1 VDERSHCPSHQNL
14 EADIS
19 VEEDSYCAMARPSE
33 KRPCRSGS
41 ECDQHASS
49 YRTLSQRVL
58 DEDPFAWAGKVAEE
72 THREQRI
79 NSTARLRIPVD
90 AHGKKRLTSR
100 LFPSL
105 QSHLHICTNPSAA
118 I

>member
-1 VDERSHCPSHQNL
+1 MLRDGPTIRETFVPLGC
-14 EADIS
+14 
-19 VEEDSYCAMARPSE
+19 
-33 KRPCRSGS
+33 G
-41 ECDQHASS
+41 CDQHASR
-49 YRTLSQRVL
+49 YRTLGQRVL

-79 NSTARLRIPVD
+79 NPTARLRIPVD

-105 QSHLHICTNPSAA
+105 QSQLHICTRPSVAT
-118 I
+118 